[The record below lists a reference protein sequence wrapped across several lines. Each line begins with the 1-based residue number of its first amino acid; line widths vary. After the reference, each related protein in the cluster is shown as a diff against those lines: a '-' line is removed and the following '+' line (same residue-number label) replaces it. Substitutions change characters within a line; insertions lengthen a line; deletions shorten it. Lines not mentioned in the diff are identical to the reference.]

1 MSIELTVPEVGESIS
16 EVQIGEWL
24 KSEGDHV
31 ERNEELVVI
40 ETDKAT
46 VEISAPQSGRV
57 AKILKKAGD
66 TASVNEV
73 IGYLESE
80 TADREQEAP
89 KKQIAKAS
97 DASRQEKRQPEQI
110 DQTPESQKA
119 DTGEIKN
126 PTQTDLGAQTIPK
139 MTPKRLPT
147 DQQAKTEAREIFT
160 TPERAVAEQRSEA
173 DELEDKEA
181 MSTGQAVSERSEN
194 EDATRFRS
202 AETGRSRVTADGG
215 ASAER
220 HKAERSNV
228 VNIPQPAVADDREE
242 KLLPM
247 SQLRRRIAERLV
259 QAQQTAA
266 LLTTFNEIDMSALIG
281 LREKYRELF
290 SAKHDAKLGFMSF
303 FVKASIEALKLIPE
317 VNAEIRGENI
327 VYRNYFD
334 IGVAVGGGKGLVV
347 PVLRDAQRLSFAEI
361 EQAIHDFA
369 RRADD
374 NKLKPAELQ
383 GGTFTISNGGVYGSL
398 LSTPIVNPPQSGILG
413 LHAIQDRP
421 VVRQG
426 TVVIRPMMYVA
437 LTYDHRI
444 VDGREAVT
452 FLKHIRDLIEDPAR
466 ILLGV

>member
-24 KSEGDHV
+24 KSEGDYV
-31 ERNEELVVI
+31 ERNEEVVVI

-57 AKILKKAGD
+57 GKILKKAGD

-80 TADREQEAP
+80 TADRERQAP
-89 KKQIAKAS
+89 KSQITAADQRPREEREPEKTDPTPKA
-97 DASRQEKRQPEQI
+97 E
-110 DQTPESQKA
+110 KA
-119 DTGEIKN
+119 DTSEAMNRIQPDRSDKAT
-126 PTQTDLGAQTIPK
+126 PTVAAA
-139 MTPKRLPT
+139 KRRPT
-147 DQQAKTEAREIFT
+147 DQQAKTEENFRTRESKPKREQASAQET
-160 TPERAVAEQRSEA
+160 ER
-173 DELEDKEA
+173 EDKKA
-181 MSTGQAVSERSEN
+181 ISVGQAVSDQAQLEDNEKRLGHPEPVRSGQ
-194 EDATRFRS
+194 A
-202 AETGRSRVTADGG
+202 
-215 ASAER
+215 AER
-220 HKAERSNV
+220 VRPESDDKE
-228 VNIPQPAVADDREE
+228 IPQPPITDERAE

-266 LLTTFNEIDMSALIG
+266 LLTTFNEIDMAAVIG
-281 LREKYRELF
+281 LREKYRESF
-290 SAKHDAKLGFMSF
+290 KQKHGVKLGFMSF
-303 FVKASIEALKLIPE
+303 FIKATVETLKLIPE
-317 VNAEIRGENI
+317 VNAEIRGDNI

-347 PVLRDAQRLSFAEI
+347 PVLRNAQRLSFAAI
-361 EQAIHDFA
+361 EQVIHDFA
-369 RRADD
+369 RRAED
-374 NKLKPAELQ
+374 NRLKPVELQ

-398 LSTPIVNPPQSGILG
+398 LSTPIINPPQSGILG

-426 TVVIRPMMYVA
+426 AVVIRPMMYVA

-452 FLKHIRDLIEDPAR
+452 FLKQIKEVMEDPAR
-466 ILLGV
+466 ILLEV